1 MKNSAL
7 KKVLCFAAIFVFVSS
22 LAYET
27 HARGGGGRGGGGGSR
42 SGPASGGSFSSRPT
56 QVRPAPSSQ
65 QLQQSASDRTASRQD
80 NSAVRQDGRQENQA
94 DRQESSTVNQEG
106 RQEQRGERQDDR
118 SERLDDSDIKRIENR
133 EDWQDYHEDVHH
145 DDWDNWGYVAA
156 GAVVVGSAAYIGSSL
171 SSSEYDELSCTA
183 NKVEVDEVT
192 YLQCGDNWYMP
203 TYSGSEVQYV
213 VVDPPVKN

>member
-65 QLQQSASDRTASRQD
+65 QLQQSASDRTAS
-80 NSAVRQDGRQENQA
+80 
-94 DRQESSTVNQEG
+94 RQESSTVNQEG